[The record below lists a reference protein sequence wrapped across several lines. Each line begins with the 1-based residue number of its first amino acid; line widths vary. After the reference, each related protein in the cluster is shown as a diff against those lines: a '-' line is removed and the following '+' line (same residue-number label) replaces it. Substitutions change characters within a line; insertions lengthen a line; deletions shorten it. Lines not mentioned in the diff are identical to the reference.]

1 MSATLR
7 VRAPAGKDLVA
18 LLPVRQSPGRELPAR
33 ERARVPP
40 GYAEGVGEEKLRR
53 VHVKVLVGG
62 EDVEITWA
70 TRNELLKLLQRAAG
84 TLQVVLYLENVGTL
98 RPVDLDRD
106 GKEHLFRALTYW
118 QDHPAPGKS
127 FPDDAQALWTAL
139 ADELAA

>member
-7 VRAPAGKDLVA
+7 VRAA
-18 LLPVRQSPGRELPAR
+18 Q
-33 ERARVPP
+33 RARTSSPCFRFANLLGASCRRENERGFLRVTLR
-40 GYAEGVGEEKLRR
+40 VVSEEKLRR

-118 QDHPAPGKS
+118 QDHPA
-127 FPDDAQALWTAL
+127 TR
-139 ADELAA
+139 

>member
-1 MSATLR
+1 M
-7 VRAPAGKDLVA
+7 AG
-18 LLPVRQSPGRELPAR
+18 
-33 ERARVPP
+33 
-40 GYAEGVGEEKLRR
+40 EKLRR
-53 VHVKVLVGG
+53 TRVKVRVGG

-70 TRNELLKLLQRAAG
+70 TRSELLKLLQRAAG
-84 TLQVVLYLENVGTL
+84 TLQVVLYFENVGAN

-118 QDHPAPGKS
+118 QDNPPIGKP

>member
-1 MSATLR
+1 M
-7 VRAPAGKDLVA
+7 
-18 LLPVRQSPGRELPAR
+18 
-33 ERARVPP
+33 
-40 GYAEGVGEEKLRR
+40 
-53 VHVKVLVGG
+53 KVLVGG

-118 QDHPAPGKS
+118 QDHPATGSRSLTTPRRSGRPS
-127 FPDDAQALWTAL
+127 PTTSRRSASGQALTSNCDRDA
-139 ADELAA
+139 